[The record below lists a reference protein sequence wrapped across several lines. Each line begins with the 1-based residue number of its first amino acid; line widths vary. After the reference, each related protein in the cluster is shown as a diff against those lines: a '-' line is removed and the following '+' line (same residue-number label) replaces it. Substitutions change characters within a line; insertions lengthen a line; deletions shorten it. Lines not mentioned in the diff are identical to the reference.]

1 MTRSETVRNVIEEFD
16 LRRAADER
24 EYDARLAELSEKIP
38 GFGDIT
44 HALSSVG
51 LRILDAAMK
60 GGDTAAAVAE
70 VRRETEKLRGERCDL
85 LEKAGYPRDFA
96 DRRYRCEKC
105 SDSGYEGLKMC
116 TCLRKE
122 IILAGLK
129 NSGLGRLAD
138 TQSFDTFSEEY
149 YSGKDLLTVRR
160 NASVLRSFAENF
172 SKDTTD
178 NFLLIG
184 PTGLGKTHLSTSVA
198 VVVIER
204 GFDVLYRT
212 AQEIMSVFEKQRF
225 GSGTQGDG
233 TESAFY
239 DSDLLIIDD
248 LGAEP
253 KGEFAAAAFTDI
265 VDSRLLAKKN
275 TIISTNLTAS
285 ELVRGYSQRFASRV
299 LSCYTLLT
307 FIGRDVRMLKMTG
320 EK

>member
-248 LGAEP
+248 LGTETVTQYTVAWLY
-253 KGEFAAAAFTDI
+253 DI
-265 VDSRLLAKKN
+265 VNSRINSRKPTVINTNLTHEELRQRYAARITSRLLG
-275 TIISTNLTAS
+275 
-285 ELVRGYSQRFASRV
+285 EYRPLVFSG
-299 LSCYTLLT
+299 C
-307 FIGRDVRMLKMTG
+307 DVRLQKLSR
-320 EK
+320 

>member
-248 LGAEP
+248 LGTETVTQYTVAWLY
-253 KGEFAAAAFTDI
+253 DI
-265 VDSRLLAKKN
+265 VNSRINSRKPTVINTNLTHEELRQRYADRITSRLLG
-275 TIISTNLTAS
+275 
-285 ELVRGYSQRFASRV
+285 EYRPLVFSG
-299 LSCYTLLT
+299 C
-307 FIGRDVRMLKMTG
+307 DVRLQKLSR
-320 EK
+320 

>member
-233 TESAFY
+233 TETVTQYTVAWLY
-239 DSDLLIIDD
+239 
-248 LGAEP
+248 
-253 KGEFAAAAFTDI
+253 DI
-265 VDSRLLAKKN
+265 VNSRINSRKPTVINTNLTHEELRQRYADRITSRLLG
-275 TIISTNLTAS
+275 
-285 ELVRGYSQRFASRV
+285 EYRPLVFSG
-299 LSCYTLLT
+299 C
-307 FIGRDVRMLKMTG
+307 DVRLQKLSR
-320 EK
+320 